1 MRIDYPLP
9 DQLPELR
16 NLWKEAFGDSDAYLD
31 LFFGTG
37 YSPTRCRC
45 LTEDGHVAAAL
56 YWLDLFCDGQK
67 MAYIYAVAT
76 GKAYRGRGL
85 CRMLMED
92 TRNVLRGRG
101 YYGAVLSPGDA
112 GLARM
117 YGTMG
122 YSYCANVG
130 QIRCQAGGK
139 SVAIQRVSAEV
150 YNAQRN
156 VLLPEGGL
164 ELGKAAAGFLAAQA
178 ELYVGEN
185 CTLAALRTE
194 EGLFGIELLGNAKL
208 APDILKT
215 LDCETGVFR
224 IPFGDHPFAMFC
236 LLKKKAKTPRYL
248 GIAFD

>member
-1 MRIDYPLP
+1 MKIDYPLP

-45 LTEDGHVAAAL
+45 ATEDGHVAAVL
-56 YWLDLFCDGQK
+56 YWLDMFCDGQK

-76 GKAYRGRGL
+76 EKAYRGRGL

-92 TRNVLRGRG
+92 THKVLRGRG

-122 YSYCANVG
+122 YNHCGSIG
-130 QIRCQAGGK
+130 QVRCQAGEK
-139 SVAIQRVSAEV
+139 SVTMQRVSGEV
-150 YNAQRN
+150 YNARRN

-185 CTLAALRTE
+185 CTLAALRTK
-194 EGLFGIELLGNAKL
+194 EGLFGIELLGDAKL
-208 APDILKT
+208 APGILKT
-215 LDCETGVFR
+215 LDCKTGIFR
-224 IPFGDHPFAMFC
+224 IPDDAQPFAMFC
-236 LLKKKAKTPRYL
+236 PLKNKAKIPRYL
-248 GIAFD
+248 GVAFD

>member
-31 LFFGTG
+31 LFFETG

-45 LTEDGHVAAAL
+45 VTEEGQVAAVL
-56 YWLDLFCDGQK
+56 YWLDVFCDGQK

-92 TRNVLRGRG
+92 THNVLCGRG
-101 YYGAVLSPGDA
+101 YYGAMLSPGDA

-122 YSYCANVG
+122 YSHCANIG
-130 QIRCQAGGK
+130 QIRCQAG
-139 SVAIQRVSAEV
+139 E
-150 YNAQRN
+150 
-156 VLLPEGGL
+156 
-164 ELGKAAAGFLAAQA
+164 
-178 ELYVGEN
+178 
-185 CTLAALRTE
+185 
-194 EGLFGIELLGNAKL
+194 
-208 APDILKT
+208 
-215 LDCETGVFR
+215 
-224 IPFGDHPFAMFC
+224 
-236 LLKKKAKTPRYL
+236 
-248 GIAFD
+248 

>member
-45 LTEDGHVAAAL
+45 VTEEGHMAAAL

-92 TRNVLRGRG
+92 THNVLCGRG

-122 YSYCANVG
+122 YSHCANIG
-130 QIRCQAGGK
+130 QIRCQAGEK
-139 SVAIQRVSAEV
+139 SIAMQRVSGELF
-150 YNAQRN
+150 NAQRN
-156 VLLPEGGL
+156 VLLPAGGL

-185 CTLAALRTE
+185 CTLAAVRTE
-194 EGLFGIELLGNAKL
+194 EGLFGIELLGDAENAP
-208 APDILKT
+208 AILKA

-224 IPFGDHPFAMFC
+224 ICGGENTFAMFHP
-236 LLKKKAKTPRYL
+236 LKEKAKIPGYL

>member
-1 MRIDYPLP
+1 MKIDYPLP
-9 DQLPELR
+9 YQLPELR
-16 NLWKEAFGDSDAYLD
+16 NLWKEAFGDTDAYLD

-45 LTEDGHVAAAL
+45 VTEEGHVAAAL
-56 YWLDLFCDGQK
+56 YWLDVFCDGQK
-67 MAYIYAVAT
+67 VAYIYAVAT

-92 TRNVLRGRG
+92 THNVLCSRG

-122 YSYCANVG
+122 YSHCANIG
-130 QIRCQAGGK
+130 QIRCQAGEK
-139 SVAIQRVSAEV
+139 SIAMQRVSGELF
-150 YNAQRN
+150 NAQRN
-156 VLLPEGGL
+156 VLLPAGGL

-194 EGLFGIELLGNAKL
+194 QGFFGMELLGDPKL

-215 LDCETGVFR
+215 LECETGVFR
-224 IPFGDHPFAMFC
+224 FPFGDHPFAMFC
-236 LLKKKAKTPRYL
+236 PLKKKAKMPQYL
-248 GIAFD
+248 GVAFD

>member
-9 DQLPELR
+9 DQIRGLR
-16 NLWKEAFGDSDAYLD
+16 KLWQEAFGDGDEYLD
-31 LFFGTG
+31 LFFETG
-37 YSPTRCRC
+37 YAPTRCRC
-45 LTEDGHVAAAL
+45 VTEDGQVAAML
-56 YWLDLFCDGQK
+56 YWLDMFCNGQK
-67 MAYIYAVAT
+67 FAYIYAVAT
-76 GKAYRGRGL
+76 GKNHRSRGL

-92 TRNVLRGRG
+92 AHKVLRSRG
-101 YYGAVLSPGDA
+101 YYGAVLSPSDT

-122 YSYCANVG
+122 YSPCGSIAQLRCEAG
-130 QIRCQAGGK
+130 QTPATIRKVDGVTYNEK
-139 SVAIQRVSAEV
+139 RRAI
-150 YNAQRN
+150 
-156 VLLPEGGL
+156 LPEGGL

-185 CTLAALRTE
+185 CTLAVLRTE
-194 EGLFGIELLGNAKL
+194 EGLFGMELLGDAKL

-215 LDCETGVFR
+215 LDCKTGVFR

-236 LLKKKAKTPRYL
+236 PLKKKAKTPRYL

>member
-1 MRIDYPLP
+1 MKIDYPLP
-9 DQLPELR
+9 YQLPELR
-16 NLWKEAFGDSDAYLD
+16 NLWKEAFGDTDAYLD

-45 LTEDGHVAAAL
+45 VTEEGHVAAAL
-56 YWLDLFCDGQK
+56 YWLDVFCDGQK

-92 TRNVLRGRG
+92 THNVLCSRGV
-101 YYGAVLSPGDA
+101 YGAVLSPGDA

-117 YGTMG
+117 YGTLG
-122 YSYCANVG
+122 YRHCANIG
-130 QIRCQAGGK
+130 QIRCQAGEK
-139 SVAIQRVSAEV
+139 SIAMQRVSGELF
-150 YNAQRN
+150 NAQRN
-156 VLLPEGGL
+156 VLLPAGGL

-194 EGLFGIELLGNAKL
+194 QGFFGMELLGDPKL

-215 LDCETGVFR
+215 LECETGVFR
-224 IPFGDHPFAMFC
+224 FPFGDHPFAMFC
-236 LLKKKAKTPRYL
+236 PLKKKAKMPQYL
-248 GIAFD
+248 GVAFD